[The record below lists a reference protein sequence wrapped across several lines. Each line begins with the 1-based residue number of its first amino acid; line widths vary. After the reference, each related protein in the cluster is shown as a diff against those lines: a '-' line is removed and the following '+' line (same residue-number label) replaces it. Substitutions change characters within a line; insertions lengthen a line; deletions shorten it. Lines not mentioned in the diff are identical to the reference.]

1 MPLLALV
8 AITVIALFAYA
19 ARVEDGRP
27 DLPDQP
33 ELSDA
38 SIAQSLG
45 RLVRD
50 GAVTVE
56 DGLVHATGRAAGAR
70 GPLERKTLA
79 AVREAG
85 PIEVGRLFATVRET
99 R

>member
-8 AITVIALFAYA
+8 VIAVIALFAYA
-19 ARVEDGRP
+19 ARVEVSR
-27 DLPDQP
+27 P

-38 SIAQSLG
+38 TIAQSLG

-56 DGLVHATGRAAGAR
+56 DGLVHATGRAPGSR
-70 GPLERKTLA
+70 GPLEQKTLA